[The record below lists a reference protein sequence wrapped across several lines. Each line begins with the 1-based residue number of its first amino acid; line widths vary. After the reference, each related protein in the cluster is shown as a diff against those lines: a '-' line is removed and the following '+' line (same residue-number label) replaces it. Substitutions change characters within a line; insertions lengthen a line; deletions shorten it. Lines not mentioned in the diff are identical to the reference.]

1 MPIPAP
7 SDSQRFFGPPVSV
20 PNWYAVYTRARHE
33 KSVNHQLRTKSIE
46 TFLPVYKQR
55 KRWNNGLTVQTEMPL
70 FPGYL
75 FTRIPL
81 DSQLDVL
88 RVPGV
93 VDLVKR
99 GGLPVPVA
107 EQEIMELQVAL
118 AALCAEPYP
127 FLTAGQRVRIVSGP
141 LSGAEGFLV
150 ERRNGYKVA
159 ICLNVIQRS
168 FAVEVDVDQIE
179 VIG

>member
-1 MPIPAP
+1 MPISALCE
-7 SDSQRFFGPPVSV
+7 SQRFLGPPGSI

-33 KSVNHQLRTKSIE
+33 KSVTHQLQGKSIE
-46 TFLPVYKQR
+46 TFLPLYKKR

-81 DSQLDVL
+81 KSQLDVL

-99 GGLPVPVA
+99 GGLPVPVG
-107 EQEIMELQVAL
+107 EQEIRELQVAL
-118 AALCAEPYP
+118 EALYTEPYP
-127 FLTAGQRVRIVSGP
+127 FVTAGQSVRIVSGP
-141 LSGAEGFLV
+141 LAGAEGFLV
-150 ERRNGYKVA
+150 ERRNGCKVA
-159 ICLNVIQRS
+159 ICSNVIQRS
-168 FAVEVDVDQIE
+168 FAVELHVDQIE
-179 VIG
+179 ILE